1 MREELQKLQEMLN
14 RNYPGMMMFARDI
27 NLSEAMIAKYKPG
40 MIIREKAFV
49 DATARVGGM
58 VTNCRYCILSN
69 HMGNLDMFEHGTNWQ
84 LHVARLGSRFK
95 VLGVHTFRGKTAIF
109 LLHLPDDEMW
119 KFYINGETTLDRQ
132 LLENCIQRFEFKCE
146 QEPIPEV
153 TNAQWLDRCAFPVGM
168 DDQGNFWPV

>member
-1 MREELQKLQEMLN
+1 MMREELQKLQEMLN

-58 VTNCRYCILSN
+58 VTN
-69 HMGNLDMFEHGTNWQ
+69 
-84 LHVARLGSRFK
+84 
-95 VLGVHTFRGKTAIF
+95 
-109 LLHLPDDEMW
+109 
-119 KFYINGETTLDRQ
+119 
-132 LLENCIQRFEFKCE
+132 
-146 QEPIPEV
+146 
-153 TNAQWLDRCAFPVGM
+153 AQWLDRCAFPVGM